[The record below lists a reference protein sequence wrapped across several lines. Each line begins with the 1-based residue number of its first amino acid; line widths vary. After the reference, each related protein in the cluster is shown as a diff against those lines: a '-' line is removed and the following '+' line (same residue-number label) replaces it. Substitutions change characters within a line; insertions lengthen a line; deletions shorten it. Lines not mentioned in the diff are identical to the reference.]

1 MIIPIYNLE
10 YKITT
15 YMKLDIFSHCAIDTI
30 QINDSEYVV
39 PGGPACY
46 CSLTARILKFDVK
59 LHTKFGSDFPFVNYL
74 TDQKIVFEDALSTK
88 PTTQFILNL
97 VNSERTLFLQN
108 KCEPISNITLDTD
121 SVIIS
126 PLFDEI
132 SIEMFEQIKK
142 NSNFVL
148 LDPQGFLRR
157 KNLENKIYLE
167 EIDLNLSNVSAIKV
181 NPDELKCLTSASN
194 IDGVKILQK
203 KGIDNVI
210 LTDRQN
216 ISLISKNKIY
226 SIILPNLELY
236 DTTGIGDIFCAAF
249 SCTMLREKDILWALS
264 FGGGAAQAALESKQ
278 IGLEKIPSRGAIE
291 SNAYYFYNT
300 VKFKEI

>member
-1 MIIPIYNLE
+1 
-10 YKITT
+10 
-15 YMKLDIFSHCAIDTI
+15 MKLDIFSHCTIDTI
-30 QINDSEYVV
+30 QIDDSKYVV

-46 CSLTARILKFDVK
+46 CSLTARILKFDVR
-59 LHTKFGSDFPFVNYL
+59 LHTKFGSDFPLVNYL
-74 TDQKIVFEDALSTK
+74 TEQKIVFEDALSTK

-108 KCEPISNITLDTD
+108 KCESINSVTLDTD

-132 SIEMFEQIKK
+132 SIELFEKIKK
-142 NSNFVL
+142 NANFVL

-157 KNLENKIYLE
+157 KNSENKIYLE
-167 EIDLNLSNVSAIKV
+167 QADLNLSNISAIKV
-181 NPDELKCLTSASN
+181 NQDELKYLTGTSN
-194 IDGVKILQK
+194 VDGIKILQK
-203 KGIDNVI
+203 KGIDSVI
-210 LTDRQN
+210 LTDKQN
-216 ISLISKNKIY
+216 ISLLSKNRIY
-226 SIILPNLELY
+226 SITLPNLELV

-249 SCTMLREKDILWALS
+249 CCTMLREKDILWALS
-264 FGGGAAQAALESKQ
+264 FAGGAAQAALESKQ
-278 IGLEKIPSRGAIE
+278 IGLEKIPSKGAIE

>member
-1 MIIPIYNLE
+1 
-10 YKITT
+10 
-15 YMKLDIFSHCAIDTI
+15 MKLDVFSHCTIDTI
-30 QINDSEYVV
+30 QINDSKYVV

-46 CSLTARILKFDVK
+46 CSLTARILKFDVR
-59 LHTKFGSDFPFVNYL
+59 LHTKFGSDFPLVNYL
-74 TDQKIVFEDALSTK
+74 TEQKIVFEDALSTK

-108 KCEPISNITLDTD
+108 KCESINSVTLDTD

-132 SIEMFEQIKK
+132 SIELFEKIKK
-142 NSNFVL
+142 DANFVL

-157 KNLENKIYLE
+157 KNSENKIYLE
-167 EIDLNLSNVSAIKV
+167 QADLNLSNISAIKV
-181 NPDELKCLTSASN
+181 NQDELKYLTGTSN
-194 IDGVKILQK
+194 VDGIKILQK
-203 KGIDNVI
+203 KGIDSVI
-210 LTDRQN
+210 LTDKQN
-216 ISLISKNKIY
+216 ISLLSKNRIY
-226 SIILPNLELY
+226 SITLPNLELN

-249 SCTMLREKDILWALS
+249 CCTMLREKDILWALS
-264 FGGGAAQAALESKQ
+264 FGGGAVQAALESKQ
-278 IGLEKIPSRGAIE
+278 IGLEKIPSKGAIE

>member
-1 MIIPIYNLE
+1 
-10 YKITT
+10 
-15 YMKLDIFSHCAIDTI
+15 MKLDIFSHCTIDTI
-30 QINDSEYVV
+30 QINDSKYVV

-46 CSLTARILKFDVK
+46 CSLTARILKFDVR
-59 LHTKFGSDFPFVNYL
+59 LHTKFGSDFPLVNYL
-74 TDQKIVFEDALSTK
+74 TEQKIVFEDALSTK

-108 KCEPISNITLDTD
+108 KCESINSVTLDTD

-132 SIEMFEQIKK
+132 SIELFEKIKK
-142 NSNFVL
+142 NANFVL

-157 KNLENKIYLE
+157 NNSENKIYLE
-167 EIDLNLSNVSAIKV
+167 QTDLNLSNVSAIKV
-181 NPDELKCLTSASN
+181 NQDELKYLTGASN
-194 IDGVKILQK
+194 VDGIKILQK
-203 KGIDNVI
+203 KGIDSVI
-210 LTDRQN
+210 LTDKQN
-216 ISLISKNKIY
+216 ISLLSKNRIY
-226 SIILPNLELY
+226 SITLPNLELN

-249 SCTMLREKDILWALS
+249 CCTMLREKDILWALS

-278 IGLEKIPSRGAIE
+278 IGLEKIPSKGAIE

>member
-1 MIIPIYNLE
+1 
-10 YKITT
+10 
-15 YMKLDIFSHCAIDTI
+15 MKLDVFSHCTIDTI
-30 QINDSEYVV
+30 QINDSKYVV

-46 CSLTARILKFDVK
+46 CSLTARILKFDVR
-59 LHTKFGSDFPFVNYL
+59 LHTKFGSDFPLVNYL
-74 TDQKIVFEDALSTK
+74 TEQKIVFEDALSTK

-108 KCEPISNITLDTD
+108 KCESISSVTLDTD

-132 SIEMFEQIKK
+132 SIELFEKIKK
-142 NSNFVL
+142 NANFVL

-157 KNLENKIYLE
+157 KNSENKIYLE
-167 EIDLNLSNVSAIKV
+167 QADLNLSNISAIKV
-181 NPDELKCLTSASN
+181 NQDELKYLTGTSN
-194 IDGVKILQK
+194 VDGIKILQK
-203 KGIDNVI
+203 KGIDSVI
-210 LTDRQN
+210 LTDKQN
-216 ISLISKNKIY
+216 ISLLSKNRIY
-226 SIILPNLELY
+226 SITLPNLELV

-249 SCTMLREKDILWALS
+249 CCTMLREKDILWALS
-264 FGGGAAQAALESKQ
+264 FAGGAVQAALESKQ
-278 IGLEKIPSRGAIE
+278 IGLEKIPSKGAIE